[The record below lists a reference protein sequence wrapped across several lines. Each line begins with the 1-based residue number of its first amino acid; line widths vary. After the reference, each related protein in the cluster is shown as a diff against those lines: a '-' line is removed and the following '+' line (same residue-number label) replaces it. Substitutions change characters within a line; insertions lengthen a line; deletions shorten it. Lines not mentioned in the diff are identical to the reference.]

1 MPVLAARIVLCEFAW
16 FCSVRCRTVGG
27 TLTFCVNR
35 NPDPYVFL
43 TAVALQAQ
51 HLGVCTTCLAGSSP
65 GRPESLRATRIH
77 TFNAHFASG
86 VRYGILYSYVF
97 VLAVNQ
103 IEPYRFM
110 STRHLFF
117 CWLIKLQDKRSSCIL
132 KLWQSKPIVNCRY
145 SINLPRRKSLDSAS
159 G

>member
-1 MPVLAARIVLCEFAW
+1 M
-16 FCSVRCRTVGG
+16 
-27 TLTFCVNR
+27 
-35 NPDPYVFL
+35 FL

-117 CWLIKLQDKRSSCIL
+117 VGLLNFKTNK
-132 KLWQSKPIVNCRY
+132 
-145 SINLPRRKSLDSAS
+145 AHAF
-159 G
+159 